1 MQPSSLPDAGA
12 PREPLRTITA
22 DGLAEIWP
30 AATVV
35 DVRSRE
41 EHSTAYVPGSLNI
54 PLDELPSRLA
64 DLPGGTLY
72 LLCGSGKRS
81 SQAARILTDRGYQ
94 TVNVA
99 GGITEW
105 YRAGHPVTYQQ
116 APVNPSRQQPG
127 HAPAGLR
134 SLLHKLSQ
142 RKTA

>member
-1 MQPSSLPDAGA
+1 MPGDHAY
-12 PREPLRTITA
+12 RTVTT
-22 DGLAEIWP
+22 DEL
-30 AATVV
+30 ATVWPHATLV

-41 EHSTAYVPGSLNI
+41 EHATAHVPGSLNI

-64 DLPGGTLY
+64 DLPNSTIY
-72 LLCGSGKRS
+72 VLCGSGKRS

-116 APVNPSRQQPG
+116 APHNPSHQQPG
-127 HAPAGLR
+127 HAPSGLR
-134 SLLHKLSQ
+134 SLLRRLSR
-142 RKTA
+142 RKPD

>member
-1 MQPSSLPDAGA
+1 MPHCHGRRICHGLAPRHAGGRA
-12 PREPLRTITA
+12 EPGRACDRTRPREP
-22 DGLAEIWP
+22 
-30 AATVV
+30 
-35 DVRSRE
+35 
-41 EHSTAYVPGSLNI
+41 EH

-72 LLCGSGKRS
+72 LMCGSGKRS

-116 APVNPSRQQPG
+116 APDNPSRQQPG

-134 SLLHKLSQ
+134 SLLHKLFH
-142 RKTA
+142 RKTT